1 MEWHEIRF
9 SHGRIV
15 FFLFSH
21 LFNWYSAKRQLRLI
35 KLRFIILNGEITLHV
50 LKNSDERNLI

>member
-15 FFLFSH
+15 FFLLSH
-21 LFNWYSAKRQLRLI
+21 LFNWYSAERQLRLI
-35 KLRFIILNGEITLHV
+35 KLRFIILNGEVTLHV
-50 LKNSDERNLI
+50 LKKI